1 MLNRKYRSPAAWFFL
16 VLGIWSCQPS
26 IKKEQEAFPAPAPPT
41 LQVADAEWPQNL
53 TQEQYYDKVLGMLVG
68 SAIGDAMGAPTEM
81 WHRSAIQTQF
91 GFVDS
96 LDAVT
101 REGSPEGPWEDNLP
115 AGGTTDD
122 TRWKYLIGKFL
133 VSQSGKDSL
142 DAKKFAADIVD
153 LYKAEME
160 QVKYVDAFGPESME
174 RQLMHM
180 TWLQEWAKVA
190 KPFAEENVQ
199 TYSYALNR
207 FYGGEMSCAG
217 MLYAPSIGGFYP
229 GQPEKAYVE
238 AYRLGIFDLGYA
250 RDITG
255 LTAAYVAKAMEPGVK
270 PEQIGLITREV
281 DPLRYFNSRLIGRLA
296 YSSYTASREIVYKAN
311 QMEESGL
318 NTELKVPKNFK
329 GSRLLYARLSKAYE
343 LLDAQL
349 QHIPFHAGEIHV
361 INLTALE
368 YSQGDFMKA
377 MEFVVNYGRDNDTVA
392 AITGAVLG
400 AYWGYGKLPQPIAA
414 KSLASAMKISGID
427 LEALAREMTEAGYR
441 GR

>member
-1 MLNRKYRSPAAWFFL
+1 MLNKKNGFPALYLSL
-16 VLGIWSCQPS
+16 VLGTWSCQPS
-26 IKKEQEAFPAPAPPT
+26 AKKDVEAFPAPEAPA
-41 LQVADAEWPQNL
+41 LNLADVEWPPNL
-53 TQEQYYDKVLGMLVG
+53 TKEQYYDKVLGMLVG

-81 WHRSAIQTQF
+81 WHRSAIQMQF

-133 VSQSGKDSL
+133 ISQSGKDSL
-142 DAKKFAADIVD
+142 DAKAYASYIVD
-153 LYKAEME
+153 LYKTEME
-160 QVKYVDAFGPESME
+160 EVKNVDAFGPESME

-190 KPFAEENVQ
+190 KPFAEENMQ

-255 LTAAYVAKAMEPGVK
+255 LTAAYVSKAMEPGVK

-296 YSSYTASREIVYKAN
+296 YASYTASREIVYKAN
-311 QMEESGL
+311 ELGESSL
-318 NTELKVPKNFK
+318 DAELKVPKNFK
-329 GSRLLYARLSKAYE
+329 GSKLEYARLSKAYD

-392 AITGAVLG
+392 AITGAILG

-414 KSLASAMKISGID
+414 QSLTAAKKISGID
-427 LEALAREMTEAGYR
+427 LEALAKEMTEAGYR